1 MTKVRL
7 AFLGRK
13 GETFTVACMLDLL
26 VATVFTMTG
35 ISLSGN
41 VLFLVILIMVL
52 AIVGPTLTVPSAFWL
67 QADDDRLTLVRLL
80 LFRRTLPWSAVQG
93 LAMRFHEEDEPYR
106 HRLTL
111 CVRLP
116 DTRDNERF
124 PGPFIGTITVTDD
137 DRPRGTE
144 PRELADLFA
153 LFGER
158 GLPVDEPEFANSVL
172 AAHGRP
178 PLPVQATREGR
189 AA

>member
-13 GETFTVACMLDLL
+13 GEAFAAACMLDLL
-26 VATVFTMTG
+26 VATVLTMAG
-35 ISLSGN
+35 ISLSDN
-41 VLFLVILIMVL
+41 VLFLVVLIMVL
-52 AIVGPTLTVPSAFWL
+52 TIVGLTLMVPGAFWL
-67 QADDDRLTLVRLL
+67 QADDDGLTLVRLL

-116 DTRDNERF
+116 DARDKDRF
-124 PGPFIGTITVTDD
+124 PGAFIGTNTITDD

-144 PRELADLFA
+144 PRELAHLFA

-158 GLPVDEPEFANSVL
+158 GLPVDKPEFADSVL
-172 AAHGRP
+172 AAHGLP
-178 PLPVQATREGR
+178 PLPAQPTREGR